1 MSSNSSSVIGLQSNI
16 KSEITYDNCKT
27 QLYFELYLCLG
38 IRHGVNIMGINVFLF
53 YIEHF
58 YIDCLLVSTPV
69 LWLTIGLGRL
79 IQLLQSIECIF

>member
-38 IRHGVNIMGINVFLF
+38 IRHGVNIMGINVFF
-53 YIEHF
+53 N
-58 YIDCLLVSTPV
+58 
-69 LWLTIGLGRL
+69 
-79 IQLLQSIECIF
+79 SILNIFTSIVY